1 MGTKTISARENYC
14 KFACIMPPQSC
25 SCCLQCALDF
35 RDFFSFLFLFW
46 SSSWVMFMHNPHLVP
61 RKWDPSER
69 LSHVE
74 NSFSSYAIWSFV
86 FSGFLS
92 CWLGNLFFFFCIFLL
107 FVNTILCQDWQDS
120 LASVITG
127 ERSVDFAATL
137 LILLRIENSALYMP
151 KKYIYILNQN

>member
-1 MGTKTISARENYC
+1 MWKIHFHPMQFGR
-14 KFACIMPPQSC
+14 
-25 SCCLQCALDF
+25 L
-35 RDFFSFLFLFW
+35 FFLAFCPAGW
-46 SSSWVMFMHNPHLVP
+46 G
-61 RKWDPSER
+61 
-69 LSHVE
+69 
-74 NSFSSYAIWSFV
+74 I
-86 FSGFLS
+86 
-92 CWLGNLFFFFCIFLL
+92 FFFFCIFLL